1 MTNHAINLRLARPSD
16 AAKLQS
22 YFRTLSKPSGYNRF
36 LGNVADQSI
45 SHIDRTIGG
54 TGSAFFCVIA
64 TTQSEKSH
72 HIVGEAVCAATAAAE
87 VALSVDDAVQ
97 GCGIGRA
104 LLATVEALAAQRGA
118 QELYGTIFGT
128 NDRIRKLAC
137 SLGYAIERSDGDWT
151 HRLLRKTLLPRR
163 TLPFIAGPAV
173 VASPLPYPDGALGKG
188 LGQQ

>member
-16 AAKLQS
+16 AAKLQF
-22 YFRTLSKPSGYNRF
+22 YFRTLSKPSRYNRF
-36 LGNVADQSI
+36 LGNAADQI
-45 SHIDRTIGG
+45 KDIDRSIGG

-64 TTQSEKSH
+64 TTQPEKSH
-72 HIVGEAVCAATAAAE
+72 LIVGEAVCAATAAAE

-118 QELYGTIFGT
+118 RELYGTIFGT

-163 TLPFIAGPAV
+163 TLPFIASPAV
-173 VASPLPYPDGALGKG
+173 VASPLPYPNGALSKG

>member
-16 AAKLQS
+16 AAPLQC
-22 YFRTLSKPSGYNRF
+22 YFRALSKPSRYNRF
-36 LGNVADQSI
+36 LGNVVDQSI

-72 HIVGEAVCAATAAAE
+72 HIVGKAVCAATAE

-104 LLATVEALAAQRGA
+104 LLARVEALAAQRGA

-163 TLPFIAGPAV
+163 TLPFVANPAV

-188 LGQQ
+188 LG